1 MKIKIM
7 LGWIGLFFLFQGICL
22 AEAPRQVAGFALG
35 KDIADHKGKV
45 KMETS
50 IPIRYMEYINEVE
63 IRKMEGFKSGIIA
76 YGNCD
81 SPGRILRIKLKYTN
95 SSKKFYNRLLNL
107 FKTRFGKPTE
117 WRGDSFH
124 VVIAWKW
131 SFTDQENN
139 RISMILQ
146 HNTKDEDVSVLR
158 EKSRKLRRNRTN
170 PVREKGLRS
179 RFLGIDLYPAK
190 GFLTRL
196 SEGFRSHELAEI
208 CLVRH
213 SL

>member
-1 MKIKIM
+1 MKIKII

-22 AEAPRQVAGFALG
+22 AQAPHQVAGFALG

-50 IPIRYMEYINEVE
+50 IPIRYMEYIKEVE
-63 IRKMEGFKSGIIA
+63 ISKTEGFKSGIIA

-81 SPGRILRIKLKYTN
+81 SPGRVLRIKLKYAN
-95 SSKKFYNRLLNL
+95 SSKKFYNQLLNI
-107 FKTRFGKPTE
+107 FKSRFGKPNE

-124 VVIAWKW
+124 IVIAWKW

-146 HNTKDEDVSVLR
+146 HNTKDEEQKMGNSLKLTMTNLFEEER
-158 EKSRKLRRNRTN
+158 LCFEKKEQKAQGEPDKSNQG
-170 PVREKGLRS
+170 KGS
-179 RFLGIDLYPAK
+179 QDPAYWDRFIP
-190 GFLTRL
+190 R
-196 SEGFRSHELAEI
+196 
-208 CLVRH
+208 
-213 SL
+213 